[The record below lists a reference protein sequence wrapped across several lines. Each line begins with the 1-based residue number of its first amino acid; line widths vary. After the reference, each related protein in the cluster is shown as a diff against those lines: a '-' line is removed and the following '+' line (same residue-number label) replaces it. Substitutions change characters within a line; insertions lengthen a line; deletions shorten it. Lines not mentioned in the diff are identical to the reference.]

1 MTDGAGPLARFRQ
14 DLVPPPGHVRTLC
27 VSNLA
32 KTVGHG
38 IFVAVGV
45 LFFTRSIGIPAE
57 QVGLALSIGA
67 AVGMCASI
75 PAGRLAEVVGPRNTT
90 ISFLLLLGLFVCA
103 YAFVESFSVLVVV
116 ASLALLAESA
126 ADSARGALV
135 AGLIP
140 PEERVRSMAFM
151 RSTANIGLSLGAAS
165 GAIALFFDTRFAY
178 MALLLGAGVMFLLA
192 GIAYA
197 KVPLVAAV
205 AKERTDGEPVWLVLR
220 DAPYAVFAVLNMIL
234 IMNWPVVTVALPIWV
249 SAEVGAPVWVYS
261 VILLVNTVMVILLQ
275 VRVSR
280 GASTISGGALAMRRA
295 GLLLAVSCTLFA
307 VSGVLSVWGAVAVL
321 LAAAVVHAFGEMLHG
336 AGAWSL
342 AFGLA
347 PEHAMGQYQGVYT
360 MSLQLGTVA
369 TPVLATSLVIGLGGV
384 GWLVFGLLFL
394 MAGLTSPAVARW
406 GERTGR
412 PALTASEAP
421 TDPSP

>member
-1 MTDGAGPLARFRQ
+1 MTDGAGPVARFLQ

-27 VSNLA
+27 LSNLA
-32 KTVGHG
+32 KTIGHG

-45 LFFTRSIGIPAE
+45 LFFTRTIGIPAE

-67 AVGMCASI
+67 AIGMCASI
-75 PAGRLAEVVGPRNTT
+75 PAGRLAEVAGPRNTT
-90 ISFLLLLGLFVCA
+90 VGFLALLGLFVCA
-103 YAFVESFSVLVVV
+103 YAFVGSFPMLVVA

-151 RSTANIGLSLGAAS
+151 RSTANVGLSLGAAS
-165 GAIALFFDTRFAY
+165 GAVALLFDTRFAY
-178 MALLLGAGVMFLLA
+178 MALLLAAGAMFLLA
-192 GIAYA
+192 GFAYL
-197 KVPLVAAV
+197 KVPQVAAV
-205 AKERTDGEPVWLVLR
+205 AKGRTDSEPVWPVLR
-220 DAPYAVFAVLNMIL
+220 DAPYAVFSVLNMIL

-249 SAEVGAPVWVYS
+249 SVEVGAPVWVYS
-261 VILLVNTVMVILLQ
+261 MILVVNTVMVILLQ
-275 VRVSR
+275 VRMSR
-280 GASTISGGALAMRRA
+280 GADTISGGARAMRRA
-295 GLLLAVSCTLFA
+295 GLFLAASCTLFA
-307 VSGVLSVWGAVAVL
+307 VSGVLPVWVAVAAL
-321 LAAAVVHAFGEMLHG
+321 LVAAAVHAFGEMLHG

-369 TPVLATSLVIGLGGV
+369 TPVLATSLVIGLGGA
-384 GWLVFGLLFL
+384 GWVVFALLFL
-394 MAGLTSPAVARW
+394 AAGLASPAVARW
-406 GERTGR
+406 GERTRR
-412 PALTASEAP
+412 PVPITPEAP
-421 TDPSP
+421 TSSGT